1 MIVTNEKH
9 LKILQEVLSLPTA
22 PFHEQMVIRYI
33 KDFAASQGMAIN
45 QDIYGNLLLEYHR
58 GPIGPAL
65 GVMAHMDHPGFE
77 VTAIDDDGR
86 IRLDFLGGIA
96 CPHPGDKLILY
107 DGQDSARLEVV
118 EICQTEKQSRPTR
131 LIAQGK
137 WSKPTGFAMTA
148 MPPFRRQGN
157 KIHSRAV
164 DDLAGCAAL
173 IALIQLLGER
183 QPQAHV
189 HIIFTRAEEVGFIG
203 ACGMAMGNIL
213 PRSLPIISLEASK
226 VVPGAEQGQGVVIRV
241 GDAFCIFDP
250 EITSFL
256 TRIAKDL
263 GKSDSQ
269 FKYQRQI
276 LDGGTCEA
284 SLLYTFGYPTSGLA
298 VPLGC
303 YHNHGKDGKLAA
315 EHIHLHDWY
324 NMIELLWAAI
334 TGSENLIAWQQS
346 GQASFINKFS
356 KYRHRI
362 VIGKNDIL

>member
-1 MIVTNEKH
+1 MTVINEKH

-22 PFHEQMVIRYI
+22 PFHEQQVIRYI
-33 KDFAASQGMAIN
+33 KDFAAGQDMQVD
-45 QDIYGNLLLEYHR
+45 QDIYGNLFLEYHR

-77 VTAIDDDGR
+77 VTAIADDGR
-86 IRLDFLGGIA
+86 IYLDFLGGIA
-96 CPHPGDKLILY
+96 CPQPGDRLVWY
-107 DGQDSARLEVV
+107 DGHDSARLEVV
-118 EICQTEKQSRPTR
+118 EICRNEALARPSR

-137 WSKPTGFAMTA
+137 CTRASGFAMTA

-157 KIHSRAV
+157 KIHSRAI

-173 IALIQLLGER
+173 VALMQLLRER

-213 PRSLPIISLEASK
+213 PRSLPVISLEASK
-226 VVPGAEQGQGVVIRV
+226 VIPGAEQGRGVVIRV

-256 TRIAKDL
+256 TRIAKAL
-263 GKSDSQ
+263 TNRNRH

-276 LDGGTCEA
+276 LDGGVCEA

-303 YHNHGKDGKLAA
+303 YHNHGKNGKLAA

-334 TGSENLIAWQQS
+334 TGSESLIAWQQS
-346 GQASFINKFS
+346 GQASFISKFS
-356 KYRHRI
+356 KYRQRM
-362 VIGKNDIL
+362 VAGNNDIC